1 MCNGSSRP
9 LSRSGETIDS
19 NTGWQPLPAQRVSI
33 DHVTR
38 RCDTVSP
45 AQPGSPTTVESWSKA
60 SKLNPNMPRCSPTF
74 KSDGTVRRN
83 SRHFG
88 VTWASASKRSSPKI
102 PYHQIRVVPPP
113 SQILERPTTAPEQ
126 TPLLTR
132 QYSIGADM
140 TLQRKV
146 PEVNE
151 FRRTP
156 SFGDPRRNDP
166 NATIDLA
173 DCAISLHRTGS
184 QIEKEW
190 ITTATPQRTVSR
202 AGRSYIVL
210 PERIQRDQGFKRYCH
225 ASSFYNQLQSM
236 YYESWCTKPNLGSR
250 HFPLTGLERTLSGL
264 GRPNTVVTGMER
276 TLSGLG
282 RSDSQCFQDK
292 LSGW

>member
-1 MCNGSSRP
+1 
-9 LSRSGETIDS
+9 
-19 NTGWQPLPAQRVSI
+19 
-33 DHVTR
+33 
-38 RCDTVSP
+38 
-45 AQPGSPTTVESWSKA
+45 
-60 SKLNPNMPRCSPTF
+60 
-74 KSDGTVRRN
+74 
-83 SRHFG
+83 
-88 VTWASASKRSSPKI
+88 
-102 PYHQIRVVPPP
+102 
-113 SQILERPTTAPEQ
+113 
-126 TPLLTR
+126 
-132 QYSIGADM
+132 M

-173 DCAISLHRTGS
+173 DCAISLHRFILLRLVFSIAVFFVLSHHHPAFDLTLNLSVPLLHLFPCLTILCRRRTGS

-250 HFPLTGLERTLSGL
+250 HFPLDPCAR
-264 GRPNTVVTGMER
+264 VI
-276 TLSGLG
+276 
-282 RSDSQCFQDK
+282 
-292 LSGW
+292 